1 LESPEN
7 WFEDFGSA
15 SLVDGKATVKIEQM
29 FATTVNLSDTYHVFL
44 TPLGDCALY
53 VAEKTTESFQVR
65 GLDIV
70 AIPSAQ
76 DTPLTYPIWG
86 MKLPTRCLTLET
98 DPKNHGQKEVSDAG
112 PEQNDGSP
120 DL

>member
-65 GLDIV
+65 GLDGVTCSIDFDYRLV
-70 AIPSAQ
+70 AKRAGYE
-76 DTPLTYPIWG
+76 DL
-86 MKLPTRCLTLET
+86 RLEPVALKRE
-98 DPKNHGQKEVSDAG
+98 DD
-112 PEQNDGSP
+112 
-120 DL
+120 